1 MEVYDGQK
9 AVNKGDTV
17 KQGDLVVS
25 GVVVSSKGKT
35 ILRHASAKIMAEYP
49 EQYQVTI
56 ALSEEQKLIAGGA
69 KNYRYLN
76 IGSLRLPLFLAGKSR
91 MSVLNGSTPALL
103 KCLESCSRLR

>member
-1 MEVYDGQK
+1 MVEDSSPCNVVASRGGQIVSMEVYDGQK

-56 ALSEEQKLIAGGA
+56 ALVGRAETDCGAGQKIIAISISVRCA
-69 KNYRYLN
+69 FRFFWQEK
-76 IGSLRLPLFLAGKSR
+76 AG
-91 MSVLNGSTPALL
+91 
-103 KCLESCSRLR
+103 